1 MISNVCQNCGHE
13 AHDGPLW
20 KEFTDGD
27 GLPIMIEVCK
37 NFVAQLAKGQQM
49 CYNTDNGNEN

>member
-1 MISNVCQNCGHE
+1 MSEVCQNCGHE

-37 NFVAQLAKGQQM
+37 NFVAQLDKDQQM
-49 CYNTDNGNEN
+49 CYNTDNAKEN